1 MRLNLTRS
9 AAPKWH
15 RVLQEGVL
23 PAYDEALKILRRDSL
38 ELKDEVELFQK
49 EVVQVERELDDL
61 TAAGAEEHLIAS
73 VDARLEKMR
82 EKLDIITVQSEINLP
97 NVRWLVR
104 QKSGPFPSSLP
115 CASRSLEPRCR
126 YDQYGA

>member
-23 PAYDEALKILRRDSL
+23 PAYDEALKILQRDSL

-61 TAAGAEEHLIAS
+61 TAAGAEEAGHHHCSERDQLAQCQVVGQAEEWS
-73 VDARLEKMR
+73 V
-82 EKLDIITVQSEINLP
+82 
-97 NVRWLVR
+97 
-104 QKSGPFPSSLP
+104 PFVFTMCFSLT
-115 CASRSLEPRCR
+115 RT
-126 YDQYGA
+126 